1 MLLEDQK
8 NGLLQQR
15 NSFYKSK
22 MRFLFLSLLII
33 PIFLFSQGRDKTE
46 IQWLNLNKAEKLSEK
61 YNSDML
67 IFFFRNG
74 CPDCKQMKE
83 QTLKDPEIIKLINE
97 NFFPVMIDGRTKDT
111 IIYNGKKYSNQ
122 QPIKAGSFFRHDLYH
137 ELVIDGGHQYY
148 YPYIIIIDGDHNIK
162 EYLPGAYPSI
172 RLKRRLL
179 EILK

>member
-1 MLLEDQK
+1 M
-8 NGLLQQR
+8 R
-15 NSFYKSK
+15 
-22 MRFLFLSLLII
+22 RFLLLSFLII
-33 PIFLFSQGRDKTE
+33 PILSFSQGEEKTE

-61 YNSDML
+61 YNPDML

-97 NFFPVMIDGRTKDT
+97 NFFPVMINGRTKDT
-111 IIYNGKKYSNQ
+111 ITYNGEKYSNQ
-122 QPIKAGSFFRHDLYH
+122 QPIKDGSTFRHDLYH